1 MFWAPLDPTS
11 FNIGLATGIPCISIL
26 DMFDG
31 EIFPFSYE
39 LNSYLKMN

>member
-11 FNIGLATGIPCISIL
+11 FNIGLATRILCIYIL

-31 EIFPFSYE
+31 EMFPLPMSSF
-39 LNSYLKMN
+39 LI